1 MNTPLMLATL
11 LALAGTPA
19 LAASHAQGDAHDHG
33 AHAQPADAG
42 EEFIDAEVRAVDRDK
57 ARLTLKHGPIPKHE
71 MAAMTMAFRVADPAL
86 LEGLAAGDKVRFSVD
101 KVNGRLVV
109 TRIMKAP

>member
-1 MNTPLMLATL
+1 MNIPLMLGTL

-19 LAASHAQGDAHDHG
+19 LAASHAHDDAHDHG

-57 ARLTLKHGPIPKHE
+57 GRLTLKHGPIPRHE

-86 LEGLAAGDKVRFSVD
+86 LEGLAAGDKVRFAVD
-101 KVNGRLVV
+101 MVNGRLVV